1 MRSGIFNIGT
11 KSLQPSDSR
20 DIMEQITNAGSW
32 SSPDKTR
39 FQDLPAEIRIYI
51 WKLAL
56 PQRRIFEWVYGQE
69 MRPRNG
75 QRTVAFRVPHK
86 CNPAVLYVCRE
97 SYDTLIG
104 EYILLGG
111 RYRFNTSTD
120 MMLSQPLFND
130 PPDELPKIPGFE
142 KVQHVACNLL
152 IISMTYRSNIDSSE
166 VSWLRLLFPSM
177 KTLSC
182 ILTALDTHC
191 ARPKFPIAVQNLRR
205 AKDYEA
211 TWITNWEER
220 KGLEYITT
228 HWDAGVRHCAR
239 EGDRYSFKVRELR
252 KLWDAGA
259 FLEETYGRTV
269 SAERKFAKKEDI
281 KFHVIYAIDGNEADG
296 CSITGKGD
304 ECTRREFA
312 KIAKEVFGIP
322 DVIKENDGRGREIV
336 WKGCSKYKTAKTTEG
351 PLRYVMVPPE
361 CVERSAGGFQ
371 FLGATGEKEEFD
383 EHEPAVACWAEDWTL
398 L

>member
-1 MRSGIFNIGT
+1 
-11 KSLQPSDSR
+11 
-20 DIMEQITNAGSW
+20 
-32 SSPDKTR
+32 
-39 FQDLPAEIRIYI
+39 
-51 WKLAL
+51 
-56 PQRRIFEWVYGQE
+56 
-69 MRPRNG
+69 
-75 QRTVAFRVPHK
+75 
-86 CNPAVLYVCRE
+86 
-97 SYDTLIG
+97 
-104 EYILLGG
+104 
-111 RYRFNTSTD
+111 
-120 MMLSQPLFND
+120 
-130 PPDELPKIPGFE
+130 
-142 KVQHVACNLL
+142 
-152 IISMTYRSNIDSSE
+152 
-166 VSWLRLLFPSM
+166 
-177 KTLSC
+177 
-182 ILTALDTHC
+182 
-191 ARPKFPIAVQNLRR
+191 
-205 AKDYEA
+205 
-211 TWITNWEER
+211 
-220 KGLEYITT
+220 
-228 HWDAGVRHCAR
+228 VRHCAR

-259 FLEETYGRTV
+259 FLEETHGRTV